1 MFGWFKKATKPFK
14 EPKLS
19 VEEQF
24 SCLWGELVPS
34 GGEAETL
41 QGEIVR
47 AVGRLEDE
55 YNRNGNVNWEPG
67 GYHNEF
73 VEFLKQRLAD
83 PTTFDAATVKEI
95 WNAAER
101 VRLAAEDLETEI
113 FEGEEIRTQKHSA
126 DPAFPVLIKRAVEWC
141 QKHPEPIYKK
151 PGHDFWIT
159 LE

>member
-1 MFGWFKKATKPFK
+1 MVQKKAKPSEAPKSSVK
-14 EPKLS
+14 E
-19 VEEQF
+19 EF
-24 SCLWGELVPS
+24 SRLWRELVPS

-41 QGEIVR
+41 QGEIIR

-83 PTTFDAATVKEI
+83 PETFDAATVREI
-95 WNAAER
+95 RDAAEL
-101 VRLAAEDLETEI
+101 VRLAAEDLETEM
-113 FEGEEIRTQKHSA
+113 FDGEETQVQKHSA
-126 DPAFPVLIKRAVEWC
+126 DSAFPVLFKRAVEWC
-141 QKHPEPIYKK
+141 RKHPEPVYKK
-151 PGHDFWIT
+151 SGQDFWIT